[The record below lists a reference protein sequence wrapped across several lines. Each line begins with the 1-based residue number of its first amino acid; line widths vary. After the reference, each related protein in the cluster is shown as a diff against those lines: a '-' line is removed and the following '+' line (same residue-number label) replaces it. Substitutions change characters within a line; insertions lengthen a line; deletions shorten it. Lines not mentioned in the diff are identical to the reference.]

1 VPPTLS
7 FATRETRFGPCV
19 QSVYR
24 NCGRILPKLWK
35 ARFQSQRVRAF
46 VSALN
51 AILRL
56 TALLG
61 NVIIEARTACGQSAS
76 EYRPYLPRQRWVR
89 TANDTS
95 LQLLERVSSGSARST
110 WM

>member
-19 QSVYR
+19 QSVIEAADASCLSFGKLAFSR
-24 NCGRILPKLWK
+24 NAL
-35 ARFQSQRVRAF
+35 VRF

-51 AILRL
+51 TILRL
-56 TALLG
+56 SALVG

-76 EYRPYLPRQRWVR
+76 EYRAYLPRQRWVR